1 MAVDVPVEQYC
12 APNQHHGMTMDP
24 RTAATATRVYQEAMK
39 AALHMDSP

>member
-1 MAVDVPVEQYC
+1 
-12 APNQHHGMTMDP
+12 MDP